1 MRWETGPAECW
12 GAPGLAAA
20 GRAFP
25 GALLGSAAWGGVS
38 GRPSAPPLPPSN
50 FCTGLAL
57 SDALLELLGLS
68 GGSGEGAPRNGSI
81 RGWGTN
87 PASKT
92 TSSPN
97 SESVCFPGAVWR
109 RAAAVPLRDP
119 ALAGAS
125 GPTPPLAGDRPPRR
139 HSPLPRQSRRSLG
152 PSPAQLLT
160 PRGRR

>member
-1 MRWETGPAECW
+1 MGDGARRVLGRPRAGSSGEGLPGGSAGLCGLGRGLRPAERSS
-12 GAPGLAAA
+12 P
-20 GRAFP
+20 
-25 GALLGSAAWGGVS
+25 
-38 GRPSAPPLPPSN
+38 PPSN

-57 SDALLELLGLS
+57 SGALLELLGLS
-68 GGSGEGAPRNGSI
+68 GGSGEGAPRNGSV

-125 GPTPPLAGDRPPRR
+125 GPTPPLARDRPPRR